1 MAGLC
6 VHMNG
11 EAASPRF
18 LKLWLLLYRV
28 YSRQIQKHLLT
39 VGIYPIQSIS
49 TAYGMTNQ

>member
-18 LKLWLLLYRV
+18 LKLWLKPGLFSTNIKTLADRRYV
-28 YSRQIQKHLLT
+28 SYSIHLH
-39 VGIYPIQSIS
+39 GIWHD
-49 TAYGMTNQ
+49 